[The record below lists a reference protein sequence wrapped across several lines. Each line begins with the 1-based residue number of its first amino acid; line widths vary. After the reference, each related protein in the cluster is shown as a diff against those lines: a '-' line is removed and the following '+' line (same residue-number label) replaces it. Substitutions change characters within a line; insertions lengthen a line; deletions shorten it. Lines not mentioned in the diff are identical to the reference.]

1 MTPPLIATV
10 SPNYT
15 ISLKSSSG
23 ALVGKLAPGRYTIRV
38 LDRSGDH
45 DFHLAGPGVDEA
57 TTVVFKGTKTW
68 KVTFRRG
75 LYTYKCDP
83 HEIIMKGSF
92 RVG

>member
-1 MTPPLIATV
+1 MTPPLTATV

-23 ALVGKLAPGRYTIRV
+23 ALVRRLAPGTYTIRV

-45 DFHLAGPGVDEA
+45 DFHLSGPGVDEA

-68 KVTFRRG
+68 KVTLKRG
-75 LYTYKCDP
+75 LYTYRCDP

>member
-23 ALVGKLAPGRYTIRV
+23 ALVRKLAPGRYTIRV

-68 KVTFRRG
+68 KVTFKRG
-75 LYTYKCDP
+75 LYRYKCDP